1 MLDMLLM
8 VASLSVMTITLNRAN
23 GIRVPFPHNMYVSMA
38 AGMAAY
44 ITLAAIVDGI
54 SQTVAAVFSSWA
66 GPVLL
71 VIGVL
76 ALVVVAVV
84 LFHRWR
90 ESQGDPFGSF

>member
-23 GIRVPFPHNMYVSMA
+23 GMRVPFPHNMYVSMA
-38 AGMAAY
+38 AGIAAY

-54 SQTVAAVFSSWA
+54 SRAVITLFSSWA

-71 VIGVL
+71 VIAVL
-76 ALVVVAVV
+76 ALTVGGVV

>member
-38 AGMAAY
+38 AGIAAY

-54 SQTVAAVFSSWA
+54 SRTVAAVFSSWA
-66 GPVLL
+66 GVVLL
-71 VIGVL
+71 VVGIV
-76 ALVVVAVV
+76 ALLVGGVV

-90 ESQGDPFGSF
+90 ESRGDPFGSF